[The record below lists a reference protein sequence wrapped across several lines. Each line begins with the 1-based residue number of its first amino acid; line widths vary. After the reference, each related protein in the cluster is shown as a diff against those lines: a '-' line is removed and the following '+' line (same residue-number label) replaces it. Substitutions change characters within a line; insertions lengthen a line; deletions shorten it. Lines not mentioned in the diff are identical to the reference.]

1 MNFLMTKTKLNNMAL
16 SENTKDKAQKALDNG
31 NLIALLALIFKFGM
45 ELLEFISD
53 RIQERKNAQKQ

>member
-1 MNFLMTKTKLNNMAL
+1 MAL